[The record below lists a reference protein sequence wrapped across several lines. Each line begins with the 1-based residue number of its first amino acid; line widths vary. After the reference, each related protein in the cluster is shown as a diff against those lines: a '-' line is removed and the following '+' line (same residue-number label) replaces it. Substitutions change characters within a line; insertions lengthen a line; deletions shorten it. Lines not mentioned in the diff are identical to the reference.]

1 MTTPSF
7 SRIRHG
13 VRVRWRLRAA
23 SAISYASSRLCFAR
37 WLFPTAVA
45 PLLIS
50 CFTLTVDPRALV
62 PQPDGGIKALTL
74 TCPVAEA
81 ALREGRVTRPL
92 DPRSIRLVTWNI
104 HKQGD
109 AGWQKDLET
118 LAGTND
124 LVLLQ
129 ETSLR
134 PELLD
139 ILRAADLR
147 WVMASSFE
155 YGGADLGVLTAFRE
169 APLVSCTQRIVEP
182 LLRLPKSAVITWFA
196 LAGTPHTL
204 AVVNVH
210 AINFSLSIEAYRAQF
225 AALGDALAMHDGP
238 IIFAGD
244 LNTWSVARRSVVD
257 DVAARLG
264 LTEVG
269 FVEDKRTLFFGNQ
282 LDHILVRG
290 LRAVAASA
298 IEVTSSDH
306 NPVTVTLQR
315 ADP

>member
-1 MTTPSF
+1 MNAPMDPIQT
-7 SRIRHG
+7 
-13 VRVRWRLRAA
+13 VAVA
-23 SAISYASSRLCFAR
+23 FAR
-37 WLFPTAVA
+37 WLMLAA
-45 PLLIS
+45 LILLLTS
-50 CFTLTVDPRALV
+50 CITLTEDPRALV

-74 TCPVAEA
+74 TCPLAEA

-92 DPRSIRLVTWNI
+92 DPQSIRLVTWNI
-104 HKQGD
+104 HKQDD
-109 AGWQKDLET
+109 AGWQKDLWA
-118 LAGTND
+118 LASTND

-139 ILRAADLR
+139 ILHAADLR

-169 APLVSCTQRIVEP
+169 APLASCTQRVVEP

-196 LAGTPHTL
+196 LAGETRPL

-210 AINFSLSIEAYRAQF
+210 AINFSLSIDAYRAQF
-225 AALGDALAMHDGP
+225 AALTDAVASHDGP
-238 IIFAGD
+238 IILAGD
-244 LNTWSVARRSVVD
+244 FNTWTTARRSVID
-257 DVAARLG
+257 DVAARLA

-290 LRAVAASA
+290 LRAVAATA
-298 IEVTSSDH
+298 VEVNSSDH
-306 NPVTVTLQR
+306 NPVTVVLRRPAQ
-315 ADP
+315 

>member
-13 VRVRWRLRAA
+13 VSVRWRPKTA
-23 SAISYASSRLCFAR
+23 SAISYASARLCFAR
-37 WLFPTAVA
+37 WLFPAAVA

-62 PQPDGGIKALTL
+62 PQPDGGIQALTL
-74 TCPVAEA
+74 TCPLAEA

-92 DPRSIRLVTWNI
+92 DPQSIRLVTWNI

-109 AGWQKDLET
+109 AGWQKDLVA

-129 ETSLR
+129 ETSLQ

-139 ILRAADLR
+139 ILHAADLR

-169 APLVSCTQRIVEP
+169 APLASCTQRVVEP

-225 AALGDALAMHDGP
+225 AALANAVASHDGP
-238 IIFAGD
+238 IILAGD
-244 LNTWSVARRSVVD
+244 FNTWTTARRSVVD

-264 LTEVG
+264 LTEVS
-269 FVEDKRTLFFGNQ
+269 FTDDKRTLFFGNQ
-282 LDHILVRG
+282 LDHILIRG
-290 LRAVAASA
+290 LRVVAATA
-298 IEVTSSDH
+298 VEVNSSDH
-306 NPVTVTLQR
+306 NPAVVILQR
-315 ADP
+315 QGP

>member
-1 MTTPSF
+1 
-7 SRIRHG
+7 
-13 VRVRWRLRAA
+13 
-23 SAISYASSRLCFAR
+23 
-37 WLFPTAVA
+37 
-45 PLLIS
+45 
-50 CFTLTVDPRALV
+50 
-62 PQPDGGIKALTL
+62 
-74 TCPVAEA
+74 
-81 ALREGRVTRPL
+81 LREGRVTRPL
-92 DPRSIRLVTWNI
+92 DPQSIRLVTWNI

-109 AGWQKDLET
+109 AGWQKDLEA

-134 PELLD
+134 PDLLD

-155 YGGADLGVLTAFRE
+155 YDGTDLGVLTAFRE
-169 APLVSCTQRIVEP
+169 APLASCTQRVVEP

-210 AINFSLSIEAYRAQF
+210 AINFALSIEAYRAQF
-225 AALGDALAMHDGP
+225 TALGDALAAHEGP

-244 LNTWSVARRSVVD
+244 FNTWMTARRSIVD

-282 LDHILVRG
+282 LDHVLVRG
-290 LRAVAASA
+290 LRAVAATA
-298 IEVTSSDH
+298 VEVNSSDH
-306 NPVTVTLQR
+306 NPVTVVLRRPAQ
-315 ADP
+315 